1 MNPKQSIL
9 GYPRF
14 RIPKSWYIPHL
25 ANWSKK
31 GDGSWTLRRFEK
43 LQLFWLKR
51 KGSVSC
57 TRRSKNPHR
66 NLPPGFFM
74 VEKESVYI
82 YLAVTESSWKYTYA
96 LLNATP
102 SYVRDSCI
110 DIWSY
115 IHMITYVYIYI
126 RYLIDIPLYPS
137 QNPLFSILFW
147 CAEIILTYECP
158 ITVPQNTA
166 KDIHAFQDQR
176 FLVER
181 SCSFLMFIHCLSLFF
196 SQYQT
201 SIRKVYKCN
210 SGGGNKCK
218 ACQPHGTRQA
228 RGM

>member
-1 MNPKQSIL
+1 MEVGHWEDLKNSNCFGWKGRVQFPVL
-9 GYPRF
+9 GGRKTPTG
-14 RIPKSWYIPHL
+14 ICHL
-25 ANWSKK
+25 VFSWSKK
-31 GDGSWTLRRFEK
+31 NLYIYIFSRHWVI
-43 LQLFWLKR
+43 LK
-51 KGSVSC
+51 
-57 TRRSKNPHR
+57 
-66 NLPPGFFM
+66 
-74 VEKESVYI
+74 VYI
-82 YLAVTESSWKYTYA
+82 CPVECNTKLCSWFMYRYMKLYTYD
-96 LLNATP
+96 
-102 SYVRDSCI
+102 YICI
-110 DIWSY
+110 
-115 IHMITYVYIYI
+115 YIYI

>member
-1 MNPKQSIL
+1 MEVGHWEDLKNSNCFGWKGRVQFPVL
-9 GYPRF
+9 GGRKTPTG
-14 RIPKSWYIPHL
+14 ICHL
-25 ANWSKK
+25 VFSWSKK
-31 GDGSWTLRRFEK
+31 
-43 LQLFWLKR
+43 
-51 KGSVSC
+51 
-57 TRRSKNPHR
+57 
-66 NLPPGFFM
+66 NLYI
-74 VEKESVYI
+74 YI